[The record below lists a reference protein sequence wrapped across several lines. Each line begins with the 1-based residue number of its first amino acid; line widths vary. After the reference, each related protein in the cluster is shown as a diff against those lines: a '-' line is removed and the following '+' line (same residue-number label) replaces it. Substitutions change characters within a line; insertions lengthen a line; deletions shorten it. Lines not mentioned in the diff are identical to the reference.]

1 MLQLNKL
8 NNSLIDFC
16 FDGGEIKYITVNSYG
31 ARRVKN
37 IKDNVI
43 YINKQQIKD
52 AVAYLLFNYYFT
64 VGPKSSARLLVSLWS
79 LIQLLFLPTYSYIFM
94 EVSG

>member
-31 ARRVKN
+31 ARRVKK

-43 YINKQQIKD
+43 YINK
-52 AVAYLLFNYYFT
+52 
-64 VGPKSSARLLVSLWS
+64 
-79 LIQLLFLPTYSYIFM
+79 
-94 EVSG
+94 